1 MSELSRLAKT
11 RNWTK
16 YRLMGVTFPREGLT
30 SEEIQELDQARG
42 IIKEI
47 LLKWDDRS
55 RSLNLVPKQK
65 KLL

>member
-1 MSELSRLAKT
+1 
-11 RNWTK
+11 
-16 YRLMGVTFPREGLT
+16 MGVTFPREGLT
-30 SEEIQELDQARG
+30 SEEIQELDQARE
-42 IIKEI
+42 IIKGI

>member
-30 SEEIQELDQARG
+30 SEEIQELDQARE
-42 IIKEI
+42 IIKQI
-47 LLKWDDRS
+47 LLKWDERS